1 MYKFNL
7 MLKRLFDLLVSA
19 LAVVVLIPFWIGI
32 SVAVKRDSEGPV
44 LFKQE
49 RRTVDGKIF
58 LMWKFRSMIPEAEKM
73 GTGLFNYENDPR
85 VTKVGRKLRDT
96 SLDELPQLFNILK
109 GDMSLVGPRPCVKD
123 ELGEF
128 KTLNRK
134 YKKRFAMKAGL
145 TGLAQVNGRNDISWE
160 EKVEFDDLYI
170 DKFKNMGL
178 LIDIQILIKSVV
190 KVLKKED
197 IYEDKLDGDMDSRE
211 AAKAAEREIIRIAH
225 LPDEDGS
232 F

>member
-109 GDMSLVGPRPCVKD
+109 GDMS
-123 ELGEF
+123 
-128 KTLNRK
+128 
-134 YKKRFAMKAGL
+134 
-145 TGLAQVNGRNDISWE
+145 QIGR
-160 EKVEFDDLYI
+160 
-170 DKFKNMGL
+170 
-178 LIDIQILIKSVV
+178 
-190 KVLKKED
+190 
-197 IYEDKLDGDMDSRE
+197 
-211 AAKAAEREIIRIAH
+211 AH
-225 LPDEDGS
+225 V
-232 F
+232 